1 MSEKIDICMTA
12 TIRHHVLDQ
21 TLNSFTKQMLH
32 DRSRYRLIIN
42 IDPIGE
48 KLKRRG
54 AELTVAKKYFDD
66 VVYNFPET
74 PGFTK
79 AVQWCWLQTTAPYVL
94 HLEDDWKLLQNINID
109 WMIEMLNQYKLTSL
123 RLSKE
128 KIGRSKHSNKFGFIY
143 WPKISLNPTL
153 FQGDFIRR
161 VAPLMSMAQNPE
173 KQLRPTNSELGKV
186 ISKTQ
191 HGIYMREGTGMIVL
205 DIGRQWMNKSR
216 FRKKTGFLHW
226 EVIPKQK

>member
-1 MSEKIDICMTA
+1 MSEKIDICTTA
-12 TIRHHVLDQ
+12 AIRPQLLDH
-21 TLNSFTKQMLH
+21 TFNSFTKHMLH
-32 DRSRYRLIIN
+32 DKSRYRLIIN

-48 KLKRRG
+48 KLKRRDR
-54 AELTVAKKYFDD
+54 ELNIAKQYFDD
-66 VVYNFPET
+66 VVFNFPET

-79 AVQWCWLQTTAPYVL
+79 AVQWCWSQTTAKYLL

-109 WMIEMLNQYKLTSL
+109 WMIEMLEQYKLTSL

-128 KIGRSKHSNKFGFIY
+128 RIGKSKHSNKFGFIY

-153 FQGDFIRR
+153 FKGNFVRQ
-161 VAPLMSMAQNPE
+161 VEPLMNMSQNPE
-173 KQLRPTNSELGKV
+173 KQLRPTNSELGKI

-191 HGIYMREGTGMIVL
+191 HGVYTKEGTGMIVL

-216 FRKKTGFLHW
+216 FKKKTGFLHW
-226 EVIPKQK
+226 EVKPKI